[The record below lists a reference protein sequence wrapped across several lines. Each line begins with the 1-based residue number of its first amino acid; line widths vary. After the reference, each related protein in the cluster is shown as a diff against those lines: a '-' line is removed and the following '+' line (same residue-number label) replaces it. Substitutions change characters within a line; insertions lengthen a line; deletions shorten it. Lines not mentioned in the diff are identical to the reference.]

1 VNCIRWD
8 VSKQGFAFAET
19 ELVSLVVFV
28 RKPPY
33 DKTLLFQF
41 ISLRPPMRITCPQST
56 LHPRTL
62 IHAHAPT
69 PHPPHS
75 PMSPRHD
82 TLRLLHLRLP
92 PHHPLRRLLHYAC
105 SPDAHPPPQHPAP
118 VAPHAAELW
127 IAKALASA
135 ALLRP
140 HCLPAFCRL
149 APSPLAAAASVRLAP
164 CAGSALRLFS
174 ACTPSRSL
182 YLLLSSP
189 TSTLSRRCAD
199 QVATGTHSSCS
210 TK

>member
-1 VNCIRWD
+1 LSFSSENLRTTKPCCFSPSPSVLRC
-8 VSKQGFAFAET
+8 A
-19 ELVSLVVFV
+19 SLVHS
-28 RKPPY
+28 PHCIHGP
-33 DKTLLFQF
+33 
-41 ISLRPPMRITCPQST
+41 SST
-56 LHPRTL
+56 LPRTRSDT
-62 IHAHAPT
+62 AT

-82 TLRLLHLRLP
+82 TLRLLRLRLP

-118 VAPHAAELW
+118 AAPHAAELW